1 MLSKGLEE
9 SERVFE
15 VKVYETESGNSPIR
29 DFLRKLSKE
38 NKQNEITQIQTCVK
52 LLEEYGMAVNNV
64 RRHTIRSLDDGLY
77 ELRPG
82 NNRVFFFYFIE
93 NKFVLLHAYPKSSQR
108 APQTELRKAKQE
120 KDDYIRRNRK

>member
-1 MLSKGLEE
+1 M
-9 SERVFE
+9 FE
-15 VKVYETESGNSPIR
+15 VEVYETESGKSPVR
-29 DFLRKLSKE
+29 EFLRKLTKE

-82 NNRVFFFYFIE
+82 NNRVFFFYYIG
-93 NKFVLLHAYPKSSQR
+93 NKFVLLHAYPKSRQK
-108 APQTELRKAKQE
+108 APQTELKKAKKE
-120 KDDYIRRNRK
+120 MDDYIRRNEK